1 MYGGWTRCHHP
12 EHSSA
17 GPPMSTPKDLL
28 IFQEDFLKFRQNDI
42 QLHDITRSPS
52 FQTPNTHTFRGI
64 YNIKHISICT
74 VDIYKLAGGPGSET
88 LNKSSPTGVCR
99 HS

>member
-42 QLHDITRSPS
+42 QLHDITRFLPGRLPII
-52 FQTPNTHTFRGI
+52 TPHNSQLAILSLVWRQQLIIRVTQSMMGKYTLLCG
-64 YNIKHISICT
+64 KE
-74 VDIYKLAGGPGSET
+74 VD
-88 LNKSSPTGVCR
+88 
-99 HS
+99 